1 MERRC
6 SSPASALCL
15 ARINTAVE
23 MNNIQGGRVTPYKE
37 GISPL
42 RSFGED
48 SGCVMLLLD
57 DMDHEHPERRARLA
71 SVRGQLFA
79 PRYSAPNS
87 RVPVA

>member
-1 MERRC
+1 
-6 SSPASALCL
+6 
-15 ARINTAVE
+15 
-23 MNNIQGGRVTPYKE
+23 MNNIQGGRLTRYKE

-57 DMDHEHPERRARLA
+57 DMDLQSHEHPERRARLA

-79 PRYSAPNS
+79 PPYSAPNS
-87 RVPVA
+87 RVPMA